1 EVKVNN
7 PKIARRHVHSF
18 LVQTFF
24 HELMEQGIY
33 NPTEKTAILEK
44 ALGTTRDFFHGAK
57 DTGLNLDSFNN
68 WVKNRILSTNGDL
81 RTSVAAWLPPVL

>member
-1 EVKVNN
+1 
-7 PKIARRHVHSF
+7 
-18 LVQTFF
+18 
-24 HELMEQGIY
+24 MEQGIY

-68 WVKNRILSTNGDL
+68 WVKTVFYLLMVI
-81 RTSVAAWLPPVL
+81 

>member
-1 EVKVNN
+1 
-7 PKIARRHVHSF
+7 
-18 LVQTFF
+18 
-24 HELMEQGIY
+24 
-33 NPTEKTAILEK
+33 AILEK

-81 RTSVAAWLPPVL
+81 RTSVAAWLPPVLETGGLSASDWFAKVAEEFLNTL